1 MRMDWKIIGPAMA
14 STLAIGYVICV
25 VYDLLFGQTMYR
37 AWVALLPGF
46 TWISWGSFFLGLI
59 EVIVYGLFFGL
70 VFSPLYNFFL
80 IRADRSGRQAA

>member
-14 STLAIGYVICV
+14 STLAIGYVVCV
-25 VYDLLFGQTMYR
+25 AYDLLFGQTMYQ

-59 EVIVYGLFFGL
+59 EVIVYGIFFGL
-70 VFSPLYNFFL
+70 VFAPLYNFFL
-80 IRADRSGRQAA
+80 IRSGRQAA